1 MIQSKIL
8 HKIISKIIYINEKAK
23 MQKYELVLMLSS
35 QVQDSERKD
44 LLSKFEQEFKANII
58 RKDDI

>member
-1 MIQSKIL
+1 
-8 HKIISKIIYINEKAK
+8 

-44 LLSKFEQEFKANII
+44 LLSKFENEFKQNIVQ
-58 RKDDI
+58 KDDI